1 MSANRPSAD
10 DPAIAVDQLTVTRG
24 GRTVLA
30 GVSVGV
36 GAGTVTGLI
45 GPSGSGKTTL
55 LRSIVG
61 VQLHTSGSVT
71 ILGLAAGSAAL
82 RRKIGYMTQAPSVY
96 GDLTVAENLD
106 YFAHVLGAGASRID
120 AVTDA
125 VALGGHRPQ
134 LVRDLSGGER
144 ARVSLA
150 TALLNDPPVLVLD
163 EPTVG
168 QDPRL
173 RRDLWAVFHRLAAA
187 GTTILVSSHVMD
199 EAGRCDDLL
208 LLSEGRLIYH
218 GSPRN
223 LLVDT
228 GAGDLDAAF
237 LALVEP

>member
-1 MSANRPSAD
+1 MRADQPSAG
-10 DPAIAVDQLTVTRG
+10 DPAIVVDDLSVARG
-24 GRTVLA
+24 GRAVLG
-30 GVSVGV
+30 GVSVTV

-55 LRSIVG
+55 LRSVVG

-71 ILGLAAGSAAL
+71 VLGLAAGCAAL
-82 RRKIGYMTQAPSVY
+82 RREIGYMTQAPSVY

-106 YFAHVLGAGASRID
+106 YFAHVLGADDSRID
-120 AVTDA
+120 AVTDT
-125 VALGGHRPQ
+125 VALRGHRSQ

-173 RRDLWAVFHRLAAA
+173 RRDLWTVFHRLAAA
-187 GTTILVSSHVMD
+187 GTTLLVSSHVMD

-218 GSPRN
+218 GSPRS
-223 LLVDT
+223 LLLDT
-228 GAGDLDAAF
+228 GAADLDAAF